1 MGSQGSLL
9 YLYPTTLDFDSL
21 KPSKLSLF
29 VRKERDSSIIT
40 GTQIL
45 LGYAYQSRRQS
56 TVIAL
61 HV

>member
-29 VRKERDSSIIT
+29 VRKERDNGIIT
-40 GTQIL
+40 GTQIYSATPTSL
-45 LGYAYQSRRQS
+45 ADK
-56 TVIAL
+56 AL
-61 HV
+61 S